1 MMMQNSQMMDHYSP
15 HTDSLYTI
23 LQQTLYFDKYWGVS
37 SPDKPRY
44 QKIDHSKDSDVLSPV
59 CNKHDYTHHKP
70 QTTNVCTRTLITL
83 IILKKYAWK
92 PILSAVDARNKSIE
106 DALKSADKAKKEM
119 LALNTDNERI
129 LMEAKKER
137 DALLKEGR
145 EIKDNIIDEAK
156 DKAKVEADKILITA
170 KEQIN
175 NEKMKAITE
184 LKNQVAEMSIDIA
197 EKILKSELSDK
208 NKQKELIAEA
218 LKSNEL
224 N

>member
-1 MMMQNSQMMDHYSP
+1 MELVTP
-15 HTDSLYTI
+15 EIGLIFWTTI
-23 LQQTLYFDKYWGVS
+23 VFLL
-37 SPDKPRY
+37 
-44 QKIDHSKDSDVLSPV
+44 L
-59 CNKHDYTHHKP
+59 
-70 QTTNVCTRTLITL
+70 LIV
-83 IILKKYAWK
+83 LKKFAWK
-92 PILSAVDARNKSIE
+92 PILTAVDERNKSIE
-106 DALKSADKAKKEM
+106 DALKAADKAKKEM
-119 LALNTDNERI
+119 HALNTDNERI
-129 LMEAKKER
+129 LIQAKKER
-137 DALLKEGR
+137 DVLLKEGR
-145 EIKDNIIDEAK
+145 EIKDNIIAEAK
-156 DKAKVEADKILITA
+156 DKAKLEADKILITA

>member
-1 MMMQNSQMMDHYSP
+1 MELVTP
-15 HTDSLYTI
+15 EIGLIFWTTI
-23 LQQTLYFDKYWGVS
+23 VFLL
-37 SPDKPRY
+37 
-44 QKIDHSKDSDVLSPV
+44 L
-59 CNKHDYTHHKP
+59 
-70 QTTNVCTRTLITL
+70 LIV
-83 IILKKYAWK
+83 LKKYAWK
-92 PILSAVDARNKSIE
+92 PILAAVDERNKSIE
-106 DALKSADKAKKEM
+106 DALKAADKAKKEM

-145 EIKDNIIDEAK
+145 EIKDSIIAEAK
-156 DKAKVEADKILITA
+156 DKAKRESDKILITA

-218 LKSNEL
+218 LKSNKL

>member
-1 MMMQNSQMMDHYSP
+1 MELVTP
-15 HTDSLYTI
+15 EIGLIFWTTI
-23 LQQTLYFDKYWGVS
+23 VFLL
-37 SPDKPRY
+37 
-44 QKIDHSKDSDVLSPV
+44 L
-59 CNKHDYTHHKP
+59 
-70 QTTNVCTRTLITL
+70 LIV
-83 IILKKYAWK
+83 LKKYAWK
-92 PILSAVDARNKSIE
+92 PILAAVDERNKSIE
-106 DALKSADKAKKEM
+106 DALKAADKAKKEM

-145 EIKDNIIDEAK
+145 EIKDNIIAEAK
-156 DKAKVEADKILITA
+156 DKAKIESDKILITA
-170 KEQIN
+170 KRQIN

-218 LKSNEL
+218 LKSNKL

>member
-1 MMMQNSQMMDHYSP
+1 MELVTP
-15 HTDSLYTI
+15 EIGLIFWTTI
-23 LQQTLYFDKYWGVS
+23 VFLL
-37 SPDKPRY
+37 
-44 QKIDHSKDSDVLSPV
+44 L
-59 CNKHDYTHHKP
+59 
-70 QTTNVCTRTLITL
+70 LIV
-83 IILKKYAWK
+83 LKKYAWK
-92 PILSAVDARNKSIE
+92 PILAAVDERNKSIE
-106 DALKSADKAKKEM
+106 DALKAADKAKKEM

-129 LMEAKKER
+129 LIEAKKER
-137 DALLKEGR
+137 DVLLKEGR
-145 EIKDNIIDEAK
+145 EIKDNIVAEAK
-156 DKAKVEADKILITA
+156 DKAKIEADKILTTA

-184 LKNQVAEMSIDIA
+184 LKNQVAEISIDIA

>member
-1 MMMQNSQMMDHYSP
+1 M
-15 HTDSLYTI
+15 I
-23 LQQTLYFDKYWGVS
+23 EFDPG
-37 SPDKPRY
+37 
-44 QKIDHSKDSDVLSPV
+44 
-59 CNKHDYTHHKP
+59 
-70 QTTNVCTRTLITL
+70 L
-83 IILKKYAWK
+83 IIWTTIIFILLLLVLKKFAWK
-92 PILSAVDARNKSIE
+92 PILAAVDERNKSIE
-106 DALKSADKAKKEM
+106 DALKAADKAKKEM

-129 LMEAKKER
+129 LIQAKKER

-145 EIKDNIIDEAK
+145 EIKDNIIAEAK
-156 DKAKVEADKILITA
+156 DKAKLEADKILITA

>member
-1 MMMQNSQMMDHYSP
+1 MEFVTP
-15 HTDSLYTI
+15 EIGLIFWTTI
-23 LQQTLYFDKYWGVS
+23 VFLL
-37 SPDKPRY
+37 
-44 QKIDHSKDSDVLSPV
+44 L
-59 CNKHDYTHHKP
+59 
-70 QTTNVCTRTLITL
+70 LIV
-83 IILKKYAWK
+83 LKKYAWK
-92 PILSAVDARNKSIE
+92 PILAAVDERNKSIE
-106 DALKSADKAKKEM
+106 DALKAADKAKKEM

-129 LMEAKKER
+129 LIQAKKER

-145 EIKDNIIDEAK
+145 EIKDSIISEAK
-156 DKAKVEADKILITA
+156 DKAKLEADKILITA

-184 LKNQVAEMSIDIA
+184 LKNQVASMSIDIA

>member
-1 MMMQNSQMMDHYSP
+1 MELVTP
-15 HTDSLYTI
+15 EIGLIFWTTVVFSL
-23 LQQTLYFDKYWGVS
+23 LLV
-37 SPDKPRY
+37 
-44 QKIDHSKDSDVLSPV
+44 V
-59 CNKHDYTHHKP
+59 
-70 QTTNVCTRTLITL
+70 
-83 IILKKYAWK
+83 LKKYAWK
-92 PILSAVDARNKSIE
+92 PILSAVDERNKSIE
-106 DALKSADKAKKEM
+106 DALKAADKAKKEM

-129 LMEAKKER
+129 LTEAKKER

-145 EIKDNIIDEAK
+145 EIKDNIIAEAK
-156 DKAKVEADKILITA
+156 DKAKIEADKILITA

>member
-1 MMMQNSQMMDHYSP
+1 MELVTP
-15 HTDSLYTI
+15 EIGLIFWTIIVFSL
-23 LQQTLYFDKYWGVS
+23 L
-37 SPDKPRY
+37 
-44 QKIDHSKDSDVLSPV
+44 
-59 CNKHDYTHHKP
+59 
-70 QTTNVCTRTLITL
+70 L

-92 PILSAVDARNKSIE
+92 PILGAVDERNKSIE
-106 DALKSADKAKKEM
+106 SALKAADKAKKEM

-145 EIKDNIIDEAK
+145 EIKEGIIAEAK
-156 DKAKVEADKILITA
+156 DKAKSEADRLLIAA

-197 EKILKSELSDK
+197 EKILKSELADK
-208 NKQKELIAEA
+208 NKQKELIEEA
-218 LKSNEL
+218 LKSNRL

>member
-1 MMMQNSQMMDHYSP
+1 MELVTP
-15 HTDSLYTI
+15 EIGLIFWTTI
-23 LQQTLYFDKYWGVS
+23 VFLL
-37 SPDKPRY
+37 
-44 QKIDHSKDSDVLSPV
+44 L
-59 CNKHDYTHHKP
+59 
-70 QTTNVCTRTLITL
+70 LIV
-83 IILKKYAWK
+83 LKKYAWK
-92 PILSAVDARNKSIE
+92 PILAAVDERNKSIE
-106 DALKSADKAKKEM
+106 DALKAADKAKKEI

-129 LMEAKKER
+129 LIEAKKER

-145 EIKDNIIDEAK
+145 EIKDNIIAEAK
-156 DKAKVEADKILITA
+156 DKAKIEADKILITA

-184 LKNQVAEMSIDIA
+184 LKNQVASMSIDIA

>member
-1 MMMQNSQMMDHYSP
+1 MELVTP
-15 HTDSLYTI
+15 EIGLIFWTTI
-23 LQQTLYFDKYWGVS
+23 VFLL
-37 SPDKPRY
+37 
-44 QKIDHSKDSDVLSPV
+44 L
-59 CNKHDYTHHKP
+59 
-70 QTTNVCTRTLITL
+70 LIV
-83 IILKKYAWK
+83 LKKYAWK
-92 PILSAVDARNKSIE
+92 PILAAVDERNKSIE
-106 DALKSADKAKKEM
+106 DALKAADKAKKEM

-129 LMEAKKER
+129 LTEAKKER

-145 EIKDNIIDEAK
+145 EIKDNIIAEAK
-156 DKAKVEADKILITA
+156 DKAKIESDKILITA

>member
-1 MMMQNSQMMDHYSP
+1 MELVTP
-15 HTDSLYTI
+15 EIGLIFWTTI
-23 LQQTLYFDKYWGVS
+23 VFLLLLFV
-37 SPDKPRY
+37 
-44 QKIDHSKDSDVLSPV
+44 
-59 CNKHDYTHHKP
+59 
-70 QTTNVCTRTLITL
+70 
-83 IILKKYAWK
+83 LKKYAWK
-92 PILSAVDARNKSIE
+92 PILAAVDERNKSIE
-106 DALKSADKAKKEM
+106 DALKAADKAKEEM
-119 LALNTDNERI
+119 LALNVDNERI

-137 DALLKEGR
+137 DVLLKEGR
-145 EIKDNIIDEAK
+145 EIKDNIIAEAK
-156 DKAKVEADKILITA
+156 DKAKIEADKILITA

-218 LKSNEL
+218 LKSNKL

>member
-1 MMMQNSQMMDHYSP
+1 MELVTP
-15 HTDSLYTI
+15 EIGLIFWTTI
-23 LQQTLYFDKYWGVS
+23 VFLL
-37 SPDKPRY
+37 
-44 QKIDHSKDSDVLSPV
+44 L
-59 CNKHDYTHHKP
+59 
-70 QTTNVCTRTLITL
+70 LIV
-83 IILKKYAWK
+83 LKKYAWK
-92 PILSAVDARNKSIE
+92 PILAAVDERNKSIE
-106 DALKSADKAKKEM
+106 DALKAADKAKKEM

-129 LMEAKKER
+129 LIQAKKER

-145 EIKDNIIDEAK
+145 EIKDNIIAEAK
-156 DKAKVEADKILITA
+156 DKAKIEADKILITA

-184 LKNQVAEMSIDIA
+184 LKNQVAGMSIDIA